1 MPALKVIALALC
13 AANAAAFSFVAPSP
27 VATSRAARSMI
38 RVSMSEEA
46 ITDDLMSPPE
56 SEGDDLPAP
65 TRSLNP
71 EEECK
76 LFVGNLNFATEDED
90 LANIFGEFG
99 AVISAEHVADRFDPM
114 RKRGF
119 GFVVFE
125 EKAGAQAAVDALD
138 GNDVDGRTVRV
149 EFFTPKPRTERRE
162 QQPRRNF
169 GRGQDGAFHSW
180 PYPKLSLRLKLACV
194 INGPHWRIAP
204 FHTTPGP

>member
-1 MPALKVIALALC
+1 MVASQST
-13 AANAAAFSFVAPSP
+13 ANSTNS
-27 VATSRAARSMI
+27 
-38 RVSMSEEA
+38 
-46 ITDDLMSPPE
+46 
-56 SEGDDLPAP
+56 P
-65 TRSLNP
+65 TRPPYLSPAILQ
-71 EEECK
+71 
-76 LFVGNLNFATEDED
+76 
-90 LANIFGEFG
+90 
-99 AVISAEHVADRFDPM
+99 
-114 RKRGF
+114 RGF